1 MVYLSSKILTLS
13 MLFVVN
19 RDKAARFLPR
29 QGKMFWNMSKGGLKM
44 QEDVLLRSSGIV
56 WSDLDGDTVL
66 LDAEAGTY
74 YTLNE
79 VAASVWD
86 KIDGKRAIGEI
97 LDLMLEEYDVDR
109 ATLEKDLD
117 GLVADLLDKGLIQR
131 KKRGD

>member
-1 MVYLSSKILTLS
+1 
-13 MLFVVN
+13 
-19 RDKAARFLPR
+19 
-29 QGKMFWNMSKGGLKM
+29 M
-44 QEDVLLRSSGIV
+44 QEDILLRSSGIV

-97 LDLMLEEYDVDR
+97 LELMLEEYDVDQL
-109 ATLEKDLD
+109 TLEKDLE
-117 GLVADLLDKGLIQR
+117 GLVADLEDKGLVE
-131 KKRGD
+131 KKRVAD

>member
-1 MVYLSSKILTLS
+1 
-13 MLFVVN
+13 
-19 RDKAARFLPR
+19 
-29 QGKMFWNMSKGGLKM
+29 M
-44 QEDVLLRSSGIV
+44 QEDILLRSSGIV

-66 LDAEAGTY
+66 LDAEAGMY

-109 ATLEKDLD
+109 PTLEKDLE
-117 GLVADLLDKGLIQR
+117 GLVADLLDKGLVQR
-131 KKRGD
+131 KTGEDW

>member
-1 MVYLSSKILTLS
+1 

-117 GLVADLLDKGLIQR
+117 GLVADLLDKGLIER